1 MNPRFNVDIS
11 PEDER
16 KENMEKQSASFMR
29 ATTFLSVMVVFLAG
43 VLGCTE
49 SSQQASDDSAT
60 ATRIAPVGKVNIGE
74 PKNTPKPDAT
84 AQTESE
90 TSDPTAMGATETGKG
105 KRPEFVL
112 FAQKGDGASTE
123 KGKVIYEG
131 ACRMCHDTGAAG
143 APRVGDKEAWAARIG
158 QGMDTLV
165 SHAINGFQG
174 STGMMPPKGGNT
186 AIPDEDIRS
195 AVAYMVGASQ

>member
-1 MNPRFNVDIS
+1 
-11 PEDER
+11 
-16 KENMEKQSASFMR
+16 MEKQSASFMR
-29 ATTFLSVMVVFLAG
+29 PTTFLSVMVVCLAG
-43 VLGCTE
+43 VMGCTE
-49 SSQQASDDSAT
+49 SSQKASDDSAT
-60 ATRIAPVGKVNIGE
+60 AARIAPVGKVNIGK

-84 AQTESE
+84 TQTASE
-90 TSDPTAMGATETGKG
+90 TSDATAVGTTETGKD

-112 FAQKGDGASTE
+112 FAQKGDGTSAE
-123 KGKVIYEG
+123 KGKAIYES

-143 APRVGDKEAWAARIG
+143 APKIGDKEAWAARIG

-165 SHAINGFQG
+165 SHAISGFQG